1 MTVPLM
7 FFVAAWSYALCVNF
21 VPSYR
26 DPADKFLTTKI
37 GIEGASSGV
46 MDDEESGVGSG
57 VEKRRVIEQEN
68 VEEHV
73 DRSPEVKIG

>member
-1 MTVPLM
+1 MSVPLM

-26 DPADKFLTTKI
+26 DSSDKFLTTEI
-37 GIEGASSGV
+37 GIEGAGSGAV
-46 MDDEESGVGSG
+46 GDEESGVGSG
-57 VEKRRVIEQEN
+57 VEKRGVVEQEN
-68 VEEHV
+68 VEDHV